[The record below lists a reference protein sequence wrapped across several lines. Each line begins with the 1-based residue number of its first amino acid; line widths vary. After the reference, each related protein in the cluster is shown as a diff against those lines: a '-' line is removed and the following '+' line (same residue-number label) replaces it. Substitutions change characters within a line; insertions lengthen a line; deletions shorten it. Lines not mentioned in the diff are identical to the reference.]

1 MTDDLKIFR
10 GGDYEINSKIT
21 LHQPTL
27 GEISDYGEKEYFG
40 LVRAICSTPADH
52 KVDIY
57 ENLGIYWDAVD
68 EFELFVQLSFAF
80 RESDMSILFG
90 DLDWTSFVPAINP
103 NTKEIVLR
111 NKDGVV
117 IDRAIHFLITDAL
130 RKMHCFEK
138 NVDVGY
144 DEFTK
149 DAMIEDEK
157 DERELAA
164 RKPYSSFL
172 LPLISSLTNCSE
184 FKYRHDDVWTLP
196 IGAFMD
202 SVRRIQKRVNYD
214 NLMHG
219 VYSGC
224 VEVKKIKKEEFN
236 WMGELK

>member
-1 MTDDLKIFR
+1 
-10 GGDYEINSKIT
+10 
-21 LHQPTL
+21 
-27 GEISDYGEKEYFG
+27 
-40 LVRAICSTPADH
+40 
-52 KVDIY
+52 
-57 ENLGIYWDAVD
+57 
-68 EFELFVQLSFAF
+68 
-80 RESDMSILFG
+80 
-90 DLDWTSFVPAINP
+90 
-103 NTKEIVLR
+103 
-111 NKDGVV
+111 
-117 IDRAIHFLITDAL
+117 
-130 RKMHCFEK
+130 MHCFEK

-172 LPLISSLTNCSE
+172 LPLISSLTNCAE